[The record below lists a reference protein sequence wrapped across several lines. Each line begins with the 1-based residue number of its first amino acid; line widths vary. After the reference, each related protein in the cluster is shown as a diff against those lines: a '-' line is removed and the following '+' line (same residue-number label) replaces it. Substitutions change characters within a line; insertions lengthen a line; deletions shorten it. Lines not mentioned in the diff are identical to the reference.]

1 MLIRI
6 EGSKVTF
13 DNGNSALTGC
23 VQEVTINFLDCAVS
37 LGPLPYVLFWEIF
50 YNLVLLVPVSNTFW
64 VQAIKRVDHLA
75 HRVLVARW

>member
-23 VQEVTINFLDCAVS
+23 VQEVTINFLDCTVS

-50 YNLVLLVPVSNTFW
+50 NNLVLLVPVSNTFW
-64 VQAIKRVDHLA
+64 VQTIKGVDYLTHQ
-75 HRVLVARW
+75 VLVK